1 MDTDDGVT
9 ASRYRLFSQRWF
21 WLLVLHAVVSQMV
34 TVLLRINTSYRALE
48 IQLDP
53 AWLAIFTVA
62 FSLFPL
68 LFGITAGRATDHYG
82 ERPTLIIGAGAVLLS
97 ALGFLVYGD
106 TVLGLLACNIL
117 LGIGHVCGMLGEQSI
132 ASKNGPSG
140 QRDRIF
146 GYYTVFVSLG
156 QVLSPMLIG
165 AVSGDAVIPDTWAVF
180 LWTAVIAGLLLA
192 VSIPIRSSPRP
203 VSTEPAKPA
212 GSILSLFHIPG
223 MTGAILASVVVLTS
237 TDLLLVYLPALGTE
251 RHIEAATIGTL
262 LSLRAAASMLSRLS
276 FHGLILWVGR
286 ERLIVGSI
294 ALAAVS
300 VAALPIEMP
309 LWTMGALVLVA
320 GFVLGLS
327 LPLTLAWVSEL
338 SPFEVRSTV
347 ISLRLVGNRLGQTI
361 IPTLAGMMVAWVG
374 IAGIFWWAGATLGLV
389 GFTTARTFRKQA
401 TPAPKP

>member
-1 MDTDDGVT
+1 MGTEDSI
-9 ASRYRLFSQRWF
+9 ASSRYRLFSQRWF
-21 WLLVLHAVVSQMV
+21 WFLILHAVVSQMV
-34 TVLLRINTSYRALE
+34 TVLLRVNTSYRALE

-82 ERPTLIIGAGAVLLS
+82 ERPTLIVGASAVLLA

-106 TVLGLLACNIL
+106 TVAGLLGCNML
-117 LGIGHVCGMLGEQSI
+117 LGIGHVFGMLGEQSI
-132 ASKNGPSG
+132 ASKNGPSV

-165 AVSGDAVIPDTWAVF
+165 AVSGNAVIPDTWTVF
-180 LWTAVIAGLLLA
+180 LWTAIIAGILLT
-192 VSIPIRSSPRP
+192 VSIPIKSSPRLI
-203 VSTEPAKPA
+203 STEPAKPA
-212 GSILSLFHIPG
+212 GSILSLFRIPG

-237 TDLLLVYLPALGTE
+237 MDLLLVYLPALGTE

-276 FHGLILWVGR
+276 FHALIMWIGR

-294 ALAAVS
+294 ALAAIS
-300 VAALPIEMP
+300 VAVLPVEMP
-309 LWTMGALVLVA
+309 LWTMGVTILVA

-338 SPFEVRSTV
+338 SPLEVRSTV

-361 IPTLAGMMVAWVG
+361 IPSLAGLMVAGVG
-374 IAGIFWWAGATLGLV
+374 VSGIFWSAGATLGLI
-389 GFTTARTFRKQA
+389 GFTTARAFRRQVKP
-401 TPAPKP
+401 TPKP

>member
-1 MDTDDGVT
+1 
-9 ASRYRLFSQRWF
+9 
-21 WLLVLHAVVSQMV
+21 
-34 TVLLRINTSYRALE
+34 
-48 IQLDP
+48 
-53 AWLAIFTVA
+53 
-62 FSLFPL
+62 
-68 LFGITAGRATDHYG
+68 
-82 ERPTLIIGAGAVLLS
+82 
-97 ALGFLVYGD
+97 
-106 TVLGLLACNIL
+106 
-117 LGIGHVCGMLGEQSI
+117 
-132 ASKNGPSG
+132 
-140 QRDRIF
+140 
-146 GYYTVFVSLG
+146 
-156 QVLSPMLIG
+156 
-165 AVSGDAVIPDTWAVF
+165 DTWAVF

-309 LWTMGALVLVA
+309 LWTMGALVLMA

-338 SPFEVRSTV
+338 
-347 ISLRLVGNRLGQTI
+347 
-361 IPTLAGMMVAWVG
+361 
-374 IAGIFWWAGATLGLV
+374 
-389 GFTTARTFRKQA
+389 
-401 TPAPKP
+401 